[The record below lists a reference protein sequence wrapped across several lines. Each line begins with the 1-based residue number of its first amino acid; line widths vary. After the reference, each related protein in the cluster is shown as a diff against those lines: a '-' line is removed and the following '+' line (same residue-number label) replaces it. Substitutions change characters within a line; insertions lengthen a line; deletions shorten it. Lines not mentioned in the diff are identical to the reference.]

1 MLHNVGESE
10 YLFGIWLE
18 QFICMGKDA
27 LYRMMIRILD
37 TFINKAKRMDES
49 KILNKGVRIGHQ
61 NNVQYRRSRN
71 VPVFFGKGKGM
82 IW

>member
-27 LYRMMIRILD
+27 LYRKMI
-37 TFINKAKRMDES
+37 S
-49 KILNKGVRIGHQ
+49 KD
-61 NNVQYRRSRN
+61 
-71 VPVFFGKGKGM
+71 VF
-82 IW
+82 